1 MSDYRQEF
9 LEKQGVSPSLIQEIE
24 KFRER
29 YPVEEQVKNRLVPYL
44 KSPLPDGCLHDIQ
57 NPLSS
62 V

>member
-29 YPVEEQVKNRLVPYL
+29 YPVEEQVKNRL
-44 KSPLPDGCLHDIQ
+44 CLLYTSDAADE
-57 NPLSS
+57 L
-62 V
+62 